1 MRRPAVPFALI
12 VAVLCCL
19 ALPGRVLAD
28 RQKAQLYYETGT
40 NWFKKGQYDSAIT
53 SFQAAFHEEPL
64 PDFLYNI
71 GLSHKAAQ
79 RPHEALRFFEMYN
92 LLVKD
97 PAEKAQAAE
106 QIEKMRAEAAQQT
119 AQSPTQTRGAFDFSQ
134 ANATQNRTT
143 DSPPPRRWP
152 IWLAVGAGVVAI
164 AAVTTTAVL
173 LTRPSDPPV
182 LRVEKIP

>member
-1 MRRPAVPFALI
+1 
-12 VAVLCCL
+12 
-19 ALPGRVLAD
+19 
-28 RQKAQLYYETGT
+28 
-40 NWFKKGQYDSAIT
+40 
-53 SFQAAFHEEPL
+53 
-64 PDFLYNI
+64 LYNI

-119 AQSPTQTRGAFDFSQ
+119 AQTQPRGAFDFSQ
-134 ANATQNRTT
+134 ASATPNRAA

-152 IWLAVGAGVVAI
+152 
-164 AAVTTTAVL
+164 
-173 LTRPSDPPV
+173 P
-182 LRVEKIP
+182 